1 MKIKIIVIVL
11 LTIMS
16 IGVVNAQN
24 NVKKTTPVGTWKF
37 DAPYAPE
44 GYNTGKIVVSLE
56 NKKFSTTMAFGA
68 GDYKIPGEQVKAVKD
83 SVQFS
88 VFLEGQ
94 DIKVFLKQEDDSKMT
109 GKAVYSEGEVPLTLS
124 RVAGDSDSKK

>member
-24 NVKKTTPVGTWKF
+24 NVKKLSPVGTWKF

-56 NKKFSTTMAFGA
+56 NKKFSATMAFGA
-68 GDYKIPGEQVKAVKD
+68 GDYKIPGEQVKVVKD

-94 DIKVFLKQEDDSKMT
+94 DIKVFLKEEDDSKMT